1 MSAIAWALLTAVIW
15 GIVPLLEKQGLGQ
28 GSPVIGVFARSLGVI
43 LGFLVLG
50 VLWSPWKALAGLSIR
65 SMALLALGGFLASF
79 VGQMAFYHALR
90 VGNVSQV
97 TPLAGIYPMIAA
109 LLGWLLL
116 REPFTMPRL
125 VGVCMIVAGT
135 LLLRR

>member
-1 MSAIAWALLTAVIW
+1 MSALAWALLTAVIW

-28 GSPVIGVFARSLGVI
+28 GSPVIGVFARSIGII

-50 VLWSPWKALAGLSIR
+50 VWWSPWKALAGLSVR
-65 SMALLALGGFLASF
+65 SVVLLALGGFLASF
-79 VGQMAFYHALR
+79 VGQLAFYHALR

-97 TPLAGIYPMIAA
+97 TPLAGIYPLIAA
-109 LLGWLLL
+109 ILGWLLL
-116 REPFTMPRL
+116 REPMTAPRL
-125 VGVCMIVAGT
+125 VGVCLIVVGT